1 MHQALRL
8 LPALSVPSQQLPR
21 MAGEWRPPSP
31 IAQTCCQ
38 HSPCP
43 DLPGRLLSIPAREPP
58 ALPQP
63 PADPCV
69 LTVITCVMFCQ
80 VSTAQAK
87 LQYLRILNE
96 LPTFA
101 GVLFNTVGLVR

>member
-1 MHQALRL
+1 MLRTPAWELPSLHQPFTF
-8 LPALSVPSQQLPR
+8 LPWC
-21 MAGEWRPPSP
+21 AGGDYR
-31 IAQTCCQ
+31 C
-38 HSPCP
+38 
-43 DLPGRLLSIPAREPP
+43 D
-58 ALPQP
+58 
-63 PADPCV
+63 V
-69 LTVITCVMFCQ
+69 FCQ

>member
-1 MHQALRL
+1 MRTPAWE
-8 LPALSVPSQQLPR
+8 LPSLCQPLAFLSPS
-21 MAGEWRPPSP
+21 AGGD
-31 IAQTCCQ
+31 
-38 HSPCP
+38 HPC
-43 DLPGRLLSIPAREPP
+43 D
-58 ALPQP
+58 
-63 PADPCV
+63 V
-69 LTVITCVMFCQ
+69 FCQ